1 LVVEPCFDGY
11 CITMVAPLGLLATD
25 LSRLGSPA
33 LRSMAF
39 LFGEEKMECTK
50 FVPSATCKL
59 LFSLKLNRVLLS
71 SWNLAFLIGT
81 AMKCVGCL

>member
-1 LVVEPCFDGY
+1 
-11 CITMVAPLGLLATD
+11 M
-25 LSRLGSPA
+25 
-33 LRSMAF
+33 RSMAF